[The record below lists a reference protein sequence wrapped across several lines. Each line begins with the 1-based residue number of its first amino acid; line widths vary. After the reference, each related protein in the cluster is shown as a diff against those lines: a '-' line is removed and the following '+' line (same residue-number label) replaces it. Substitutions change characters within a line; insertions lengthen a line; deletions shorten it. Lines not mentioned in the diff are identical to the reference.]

1 MILKIKLIVI
11 GKVKEQ
17 YYRDMISE
25 AVADISGRI
34 PIEIVEL
41 PDESIPVNAG
51 DRVMEEIKQREGKR
65 ILDNISNRDYVIAL
79 CIEGKMTDNKELT
92 KVFEKARAAGKENL
106 VMVIG
111 GSLGLH
117 ESVMVRADYRLSFSR
132 MTFPHQLMR
141 AMLLFVISDI
151 V

>member
-1 MILKIKLIVI
+1 MKIKLIVI

-17 YYRDMISE
+17 YYRDMIAG
-25 AVADISGRI
+25 AVADISGRT

-65 ILDNISNRDYVIAL
+65 ILDNITSRDYVIAL
-79 CIEGKMTDNKELT
+79 CIEGKMTDNEELAG
-92 KVFEKARAAGKENL
+92 VFEKAEAAGKENI

-117 ESVMVRADYRLSFSR
+117 ESVTARADYRLSFSR